1 MLGGLSMLLSFQL
14 IGEILHRWCA
24 IPLPGAVIGMFLLAL
39 FLFCKPKA
47 LTKSLEST
55 SSTLFGWLGLL
66 FVPAG
71 TGAIANIDLIG
82 AQWFPI
88 VVALIGSTIL
98 SLLTTGIIMHRFS
111 PEAESENVT
120 EAFAVTIPE

>member
-1 MLGGLSMLLSFQL
+1 MLGGLSILLSLQL

-24 IPLPGAVIGMFLLAL
+24 IPLPGAVTGMFLLAL
-39 FLFCKPKA
+39 FLFWKPRA

-55 SSTLFGWLGLL
+55 SSKLFEWLGLL

-71 TGAIANIDLIG
+71 TGVIANIDLIG

-98 SLLTTGIIMHRFS
+98 SLLTTGFVMHLFS
-111 PEAESENVT
+111 REAEPEKVI
-120 EAFAVTIPE
+120 EAFAGSIHE

>member
-1 MLGGLSMLLSFQL
+1 
-14 IGEILHRWCA
+14 
-24 IPLPGAVIGMFLLAL
+24 MFLLAL
-39 FLFCKPKA
+39 FLFWKPRA

-55 SSTLFGWLGLL
+55 SSTLFEWLGLL

-88 VVALIGSTIL
+88 VVALTGSTIL
-98 SLLTTGIIMHRFS
+98 SLLTTGFVMHRLS
-111 PEAESENVT
+111 PEAEPENMV
-120 EAFAVTIPE
+120 EVFAGTIPE

>member
-1 MLGGLSMLLSFQL
+1 MLGGLSILLSFQL
-14 IGEILHRWCA
+14 IGEILHRCWA
-24 IPLPGAVIGMFLLAL
+24 IPLPGAVIGMFMLAL
-39 FLFCKPKA
+39 FLFWKPRA

-55 SSTLFGWLGLL
+55 SSTLFEWLGLL

-98 SLLTTGIIMHRFS
+98 SLLTTGFVMRWFS
-111 PEAESENVT
+111 PEAEPENVI
-120 EAFAVTIPE
+120 EAFARTSPE

>member
-1 MLGGLSMLLSFQL
+1 MLGGLSILLSFQL

-24 IPLPGAVIGMFLLAL
+24 VPLPGAVSGMFLLAL
-39 FLFCKPKA
+39 FLFWKPQA

-55 SSTLFGWLGLL
+55 SSILFEWLGLL

-71 TGAIANIDLIG
+71 TGALANIDLLG

-98 SLLTTGIIMHRFS
+98 SLLTTGFVMHRYS
-111 PEAESENVT
+111 PEADRKRNQL
-120 EAFAVTIPE
+120 AFE

>member
-1 MLGGLSMLLSFQL
+1 
-14 IGEILHRWCA
+14 
-24 IPLPGAVIGMFLLAL
+24 MFLLAL